1 MAFFILRGLKEW
13 GKKKKKKCGGF
24 SNRKPKINP
33 IRRNNKK
40 NKKGTSDFLW
50 RGIIYFQNLDRR
62 LLCDV
67 DTRRLNANQQQT
79 VVMPLIFFRFRLS

>member
-1 MAFFILRGLKEW
+1 MAMAFFILRGLKEW

-40 NKKGTSDFLW
+40 IKKELAIFYGEVLYIFRTWTAACCVMLI
-50 RGIIYFQNLDRR
+50 RGD
-62 LLCDV
+62 
-67 DTRRLNANQQQT
+67 
-79 VVMPLIFFRFRLS
+79 